1 MKKWLLGMA
10 LTGLLLSQPQ
20 AAADAAREAMAQW
33 VHTVAPSLFPFMAL
47 MPLLTCPEALGVYE
61 ALFGKMMGGL
71 FRLPGASAS
80 AVAVGLL
87 AGSPAGCAA
96 ARRVAGRG
104 GMTRGQLERLSAAC
118 CGLSPGFLISGVG
131 AGMLGS
137 AGMGAVLLRSQ
148 AMAQLALLA
157 LPASD
162 DSRTV
167 IQTGTAEDGPSLR
180 DAVLAILNVAGYM
193 ALFSAI
199 SGAVGSVL
207 GTAAGRAALIAT
219 DVTSG
224 ARIVSGWTLDRAVT
238 LPALSALTTFGG
250 ACVCAQNLSVLKG
263 SGVRP
268 AVFIARRLLAA
279 AVAALLTWVQLIW
292 HWQPPLNLPPD
303 IVKIACLWACIL
315 ALPGI
320 YGLRKTIF

>member
-1 MKKWLLGMA
+1 MMKWFLGMA

-20 AAADAAREAMAQW
+20 AAADAARAAMAQW

-61 ALFGKMMGGL
+61 ALFGKVMGGL

-96 ARRVAGRG
+96 ARRVAEHG
-104 GMTRGQLERLSAAC
+104 GMTRGQLEKLSAAC

-137 AGMGAVLLRSQ
+137 AGMGVLLLRSQ
-148 AMAQLALLA
+148 AMAQFALLA

-162 DSRTV
+162 DPRAV
-167 IQTGTAEDGPSLR
+167 VLTGTDETGPSMR
-180 DAVLAILNVAGYM
+180 TAIQAILNVAGYM

-199 SGAVGSVL
+199 AGAAGQFAGDAVGKGVL
-207 GTAAGRAALIAT
+207 VVM

-224 ARIVSGWTLDRAVT
+224 ARIVSGLALDRLAR
-238 LPALSALTTFGG
+238 LPMLSALTTFGG
-250 ACVCAQNLSVLKG
+250 ACVCAQNLAALKD

-268 AVFIARRLLAA
+268 AVFMGLRLLAA
-279 AVAALLTWVQLIW
+279 AIAALLTWVQLKW
-292 HWQPPLNLPPD
+292 QWQPPLNFPPD
-303 IVKIACLWACIL
+303 ILKTACLWACIL

-320 YGLRKTIF
+320 YGLKKIIF